1 PESTPTRGGSLRAGD
16 TRRRARGHPGRS
28 ATSGRQRP
36 EAACEPGPSARGE
49 YMLVAIQRRLQGQR
63 EDGFTLIELM
73 VVVLIIAILIAIAI
87 PTFLGARTKAQDRAA
102 QVILR
107 QGVLTAKTFYTDN
120 QTFLD
125 TNLAT
130 TATTYHGLE
139 PSVNFVSGGAAA
151 VKDMDVNAADASHV
165 VLATKSASGS
175 WYCI

>member
-87 PTFLGARTKAQDRAA
+87 PTFLGARARAQDRAA
-102 QVILR
+102 QSDLR
-107 QGVLTAKTFYTDN
+107 NGLTAEKTVYTDN
-120 QTFLD
+120 STYD
-125 TNLAT
+125 AT
-130 TATTYHGLE
+130 TAAMSAIE
-139 PSVNFVSGGAAA
+139 PSLNWNGAIVGGRAATNVS
-151 VKDMDVNAADASHV
+151 VDA
-165 VLATKSASGS
+165 T
-175 WYCI
+175 